1 MKEKEILELMSNID
15 SCYRTDLMLVLK
27 ENTYGYSSTII
38 KKLLDKQY
46 IEQKEISCK
55 DDYHRKTIDVLS
67 ITKKGRIFLS
77 NSLDDND
84 YSVKMESF
92 THPRFASSNIKEI
105 HKGLATSRILLFMHQ
120 AGVRTFPK
128 DKPSLLALQNMA
140 HNATPRHEELY
151 NNELPVSEI
160 LKTGVFY
167 TKEEINHFY
176 NTETL
181 KDENDTFSG
190 TRIRGIYADTTK
202 TCVIFQPNIFKSR
215 TLKLSLQDEKRAITS
230 IRTHMS
236 FSQLNGVKDFDAI
249 ILTNGSALIVDIG
262 IIGKNG
268 KVSNRRTL
276 PKTIGAY
283 KKNGSHTHLLS
294 SSTSLYPNMYCF
306 SHDLIGVRGLRYF
319 RKYQSIAEQ
328 NAHIKE
334 YGVSGNFSFIPNS
347 QPDAEFILIDDNTD
361 DNTFAVFIP
370 YFNLKQLERIKNK
383 YESISII
390 TQKEM
395 ADSISHILRRDNRI
409 YDLDGNLLDV
419 DRYQENGLKVGLPTP
434 EPKKRYYK
442 QKKAMIRIEITEEM
456 RDLIKQNAKLEDIS
470 MSKYIRKLLIPA
482 LKQDTRAKSEI
493 LKQEDNIKKEI
504 DKHLTT
510 SFLQR

>member
-1 MKEKEILELMSNID
+1 MKEKEILDLMSNIG

-55 DDYHRKTIDVLS
+55 DDYHRKTIDILS

-77 NSLDDND
+77 DSLNDND

-105 HKGLATSRILLFMHQ
+105 HKGLATSRILLFMYQ
-120 AGVRTFPK
+120 AGIRTFPK
-128 DKPSLLALQNMA
+128 DKPSLLALQDMA
-140 HNATPRHEELY
+140 HNATPRHDELY

-160 LKTGVFY
+160 LRTGVFY
-167 TKEEINHFY
+167 TKDEINRFY
-176 NTETL
+176 STKTL
-181 KDENDTFSG
+181 KNENDTFSG
-190 TRIRGIYADTTK
+190 TRIRGIYADATK
-202 TCVIFQPNIFKSR
+202 ICVIFQPNIFKSR
-215 TLKLSLQDEKRAITS
+215 TLRLSLHDESRAITS
-230 IRTHMS
+230 IRTHMP
-236 FSQLNGVKDFDAI
+236 FSQLNGAKDFDAI

-262 IIGKNG
+262 IKGKNG
-268 KVSNRRTL
+268 KISKKRTSS
-276 PKTIGAY
+276 TFNSAH
-283 KKNGSHTHLLS
+283 KKNSHTHLLS
-294 SSTSLYPNMYCF
+294 SSTALYPNMYCF

-319 RKYQSIAEQ
+319 RKYQSLAEQ
-328 NAHIKE
+328 NIHLKE
-334 YGVSGNFSFIPNS
+334 HGISGNFSFIPNS
-347 QPDAEFILIDDNTD
+347 QPDDEFILVDDNTD
-361 DNTFAVFIP
+361 DNTRTVFIP
-370 YFNLKQLERIKNK
+370 YFNLKQLERIKNMH
-383 YESISII
+383 ESVSII

-419 DRYQENGLKVGLPTP
+419 DRYQENGLKAGLPTP

-482 LKQDTRAKSEI
+482 LKQDTQAKSE
-493 LKQEDNIKKEI
+493 LLEREDNIKKEI